1 MLKFM
6 PLLLAGFLGLIGCVP
21 TTDHDTFREEH
32 GLILLQNN
40 GLTRDRQLYEYVHQV
55 GRRIIAATPAA
66 RDDWQ
71 IYVLDTPLV
80 NAFVLDGGAI
90 YVTRGLVMLANSE
103 AELAAV
109 MAHEIAHL
117 IANHSQERAEHMQNV
132 GRGADTDEKQVA
144 DVEAYAGG
152 FAAFTRLQEAD
163 ADRLGLIYLQNA
175 GYASAAMADFLTAM
189 IAHGTIEAQVAGR
202 NYDPTQT
209 GVLASHPASTS
220 RLAAVRAALPPAG
233 GGDLGRDAHMD
244 VVDGM
249 IWGTDGHNGFVR
261 DNRWIDPQT
270 GLSFSAPTGLSI
282 NISELA
288 VRAVGDDGRY
298 LNFLR
303 SRARGLTPNDYLTDL
318 WLPSIDPTDFT
329 ADPTDVVNQSINGR
343 QIAYV
348 EMPISSLQGP
358 QLLRLVAVQAGQEM
372 LEFVMIAPRNDT
384 AAMDSLFATI
394 PSIRVIPTSQRADL
408 VPARLRVV
416 TVTQGQTVRDFA
428 AMMRGDEFPLQRFL
442 ALNNLAPDA
451 QLVVGQRLKILQ
463 Q

>member
-1 MLKFM
+1 MLKFI
-6 PLLLAGFLGLIGCVP
+6 PFLLTGLLGFIGCVP
-21 TTDHDTFREEH
+21 ITDQDSFREEH

-40 GLTRDRQLYEYVHQV
+40 GLTRDRQLYDYVQQV
-55 GRRIIAATPAA
+55 GQRIIAATPAA

-90 YVTRGLVMLANSE
+90 YVTRGLVMLANNE
-103 AELAAV
+103 AEVAAV

-117 IANHSQERAEHMQNV
+117 TANHSQERAEHIRN
-132 GRGADTDEKQVA
+132 ADRDRIDDKHVVDTA
-144 DVEAYAGG
+144 AYADG

-175 GYASAAMADFLTAM
+175 GYAPVAMADFLEAM
-189 IAHGTIEAQVAGR
+189 ITHGTIEAQVAGR
-202 NYDPTQT
+202 DYDPTRT
-209 GVLASHPASTS
+209 GVLASHPASAS
-220 RLAAVRAALPPAG
+220 RLAAVRAALPSAG

-249 IWGTDGHNGFVR
+249 IWGTDGRNGFVR
-261 DNRWIDPQT
+261 NNRWIDPQT

-282 NISELA
+282 DVTALA

-303 SRARGLTPNDYLTDL
+303 SRARGFTPSDYLFDL
-318 WLPSIDPTDFT
+318 WLPSIGPADFT
-329 ADPTDVVNQSINGR
+329 AAPTDVVNQSINGR
-343 QIAYV
+343 QVAYV

-358 QLLRLVAVQAGQEM
+358 QLLRLVAVQAGLEM
-372 LEFVMIAPRNDT
+372 LEFVMIAPQDDT

-394 PSIRVIPTSQRADL
+394 PSIRIIPANQRADL
-408 VPARLRVV
+408 VPTRLRVV
-416 TVTQGQTVRDFA
+416 TVTQGQTVRDLA
-428 AMMRGDEFPLQRFL
+428 AMMRGDDFPLQRFL

-451 QLVVGQRLKILQ
+451 QLVAGQRVKILQ
-463 Q
+463 